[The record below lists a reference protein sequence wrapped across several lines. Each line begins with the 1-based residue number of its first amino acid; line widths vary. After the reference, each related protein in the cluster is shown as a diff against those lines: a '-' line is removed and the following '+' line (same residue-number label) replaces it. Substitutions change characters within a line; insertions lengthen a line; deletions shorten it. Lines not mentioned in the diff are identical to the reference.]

1 MGASRI
7 AIHIDE
13 TLLTRLDQLVQ
24 IRVFPSRSKIIQEA
38 IREKLER
45 FDRGRLVRECKKL
58 DRQFEQV
65 LAEEGL
71 DDEEWLERFTL
82 DYSRSDARRL
92 HPRVGL

>member
-13 TLLTRLDQLVQ
+13 TLLSRLDQLVQ
-24 IRVFPSRSKIIQEA
+24 TRAFPSRSRIIQEA

-45 FDRGRLVRECKKL
+45 VDRGRLVRECKKL
-58 DRQFEQV
+58 DRQFEQA

-71 DDEEWLERFTL
+71 DEIV
-82 DYSRSDARRL
+82 A
-92 HPRVGL
+92 

>member
-24 IRVFPSRSKIIQEA
+24 TRAFPSRSKIIQEA
-38 IREKLER
+38 VKEKLER
-45 FDRGRLVRECKKL
+45 FDRSRFVRECKKL
-58 DRQFEQV
+58 DRQFEQT

-71 DDEEWLERFTL
+71 NEII
-82 DYSRSDARRL
+82 
-92 HPRVGL
+92 GG